1 MGRREPA
8 GWVARSKKGN
18 AMGYVLPTGAA
29 WLVTAILV
37 EAAVIDGRDLKV
49 PNWLTFHLALG
60 GLAFWAFTGGLA
72 AIGWSAGGLV
82 VGLMLLLPLHLI
94 GGMGGGDVKLYAGVG
109 AWVGP
114 MMALEAFA
122 VSAIVGGVMALGMI
136 AIRGGW
142 GRHWATSKTI
152 VREVATIRHPDRLS
166 EIAAERKPS
175 MTLLPYGI
183 PLAIGS
189 IGYFAWVGLLG

>member
-1 MGRREPA
+1 
-8 GWVARSKKGN
+8 
-18 AMGYVLPTGAA
+18 MGYILPTGAA
-29 WLVTAILV
+29 WLVSTIMV
-37 EAAVIDGRDLKV
+37 VAAVIDGWQLKV
-49 PNWLTFHLALG
+49 PNWLTFPMALG
-60 GLAFWAFTGGLA
+60 GLAFWAVSGGLA
-72 AIGWSAGGLV
+72 ALGWSAGGLV

-94 GGMGGGDVKLYAGVG
+94 GGMGGGDVKLYAGFG

-136 AIRGGW
+136 AIDRSW
-142 GRHWATSKTI
+142 GRHWNMARTI
-152 VREVATIRHPDRLS
+152 VGEVATIRNPDRLS

-183 PLAIGS
+183 PLTVGS
-189 IGYFAWVGLLG
+189 IGYLAWVGLLG